1 MVTLYFSHQS
11 LVGGSTIGMGI
22 KKAQAPSHI
31 LRQACNSPKYTMVE
45 VCAMVRSFNV
55 YLDLLIKSRLRL
67 QFVGEIEQQN
77 DSCSKNTEAKVQQFS

>member
-1 MVTLYFSHQS
+1 
-11 LVGGSTIGMGI
+11 MGI
-22 KKAQAPSHI
+22 KKAQATSHI

-67 QFVGEIEQQN
+67 QFVGEIEQQKVAIVN
-77 DSCSKNTEAKVQQFS
+77 CVAKILTFHENCSRKMLFLVIFTDLII